1 MRTLVNG
8 IAFIV
13 CLFGLVSHAAAD
25 AERPDLLIYT
35 ENYEPF
41 YFRDENGGIA
51 GRVTNI
57 VRTLAQDAGV
67 SITMRLA
74 PFKRGLLV
82 TQRKPNTCFMALWRT
97 EAREPNFE
105 WVGPLQI
112 DGFAYFALAENKI
125 KLSAHSDTFAYST
138 GAVAGWTSTMDA
150 QQAGHPRLTLV
161 DSDILNVDMLLAG
174 RIDLWLGGL
183 LSAPYIA
190 DKRGIKIKN
199 VFTLKEVDLSLACH
213 PDSNPDVLSRLRKS
227 LKLRY
232 SMVDDPNNASR

>member
-8 IAFIV
+8 IAFVV
-13 CLFGLVSHAAAD
+13 CLLGLISIALAD
-25 AERPDLLIYT
+25 TKQPDLLIYT

-41 YFRDENGGIA
+41 YYRDENDNIA
-51 GRVTNI
+51 GRVTDI
-57 VRTLAQDAGV
+57 VRSLAKDADV
-67 SITMRLA
+67 SVTMRLA

-82 TQRKPNTCFMALWRT
+82 TQKRQNTCFMALWRT
-97 EAREPNFE
+97 ETREPNFE

-112 DGFAYFALAENKI
+112 DGFAYFALEKSKI
-125 KLSAHSDTFAYST
+125 DLKIHTDTFAYST
-138 GAVAGWTSTMDA
+138 GAVAGWTSTMEA

-161 DSDILNVDMLLAG
+161 DSDALNIDMLLAG
-174 RIDLWLGGL
+174 RTDLWLSGL

-190 DKRGIKIKN
+190 EKRGVKIKN

-213 PDSNPDVLSRLRKS
+213 PGTNPDLLKRLRSK

-232 SMVDDPNNASR
+232 SAVQTVR